1 MDELK
6 QVFLQESGEQLDALE
21 SLLLELEAHP
31 DDETTLNGIFRA
43 AHTIKGAAGM
53 VEAVAVESFAHV
65 VENVLD
71 RLRNREI
78 AVTTELAALML
89 ACTDHLRVLVA
100 SEAGTAQMDAGTI
113 ETQTASLLARLRAF
127 GPGGQVQA
135 TPKTAEPGVQRI
147 PSPQTGHNCWHISV
161 RFGPDVL
168 RQGMDPENFLRFLET
183 VGNIRHVET
192 LADRMP
198 PVAEMDPELCY
209 LGFEIALESAADK
222 QTIEDVFAFVRDECQ
237 LSILPPN
244 SKVNDYIELIESLP
258 EDSLRLGEILVRIGA
273 LTADELSEGLRAQAA
288 PAEGEAPAA
297 EHHDKPIGEIL
308 VAQQVVQP
316 EVVAAA
322 VAKQTQVS
330 EKKAQ
335 DAKLIRVPADKL
347 DHLINLVGELV
358 IAGAATSLLAH
369 KRNDGEL
376 IESSS
381 LLTRL
386 VEEIRDASLQLR
398 TVQIG
403 ETFNR
408 FHRLVRDACKD
419 LGKDVEL
426 LISGGET
433 ELDKSIVEK
442 IGDPL
447 MHLVRNSLDHGI
459 EAPAVREAAGKNP
472 RGTVLLNAY
481 HDAGNIVI
489 EVADDGAGLNRDKIL
504 AKAIDRG
511 LVEPDAHLSD
521 REIYDLIFAPGLS
534 TADQVTNLSGRGV
547 GMDVVRRNLQALRGT
562 INVSSQPG
570 QGTRLTLR
578 LPLTLAI
585 IDGFLVV
592 SANRSYVI
600 PLDAVVECVERPEA
614 EHDRN
619 YFNLR
624 GQVLPSVCLRESFGL
639 PGERPA
645 RESVVVVQYAGQR
658 AGIVVDRLAGELQA
672 VIKPLGAIFRH
683 LQGIGGSTILGSG
696 EVALILDISA
706 LIKISGQA
714 EQRMLARPEQ
724 RSA

>member
-6 QVFLQESGEQLDALE
+6 QVFLQESFEQLDALE
-21 SLLLELEAHP
+21 SLLLELENRP

-53 VEAVAVESFAHV
+53 VECAAVESFAHV

-71 RLRNREI
+71 RLRNHEI
-78 AVTTELAALML
+78 AVSTKLAALML
-89 ACTDHLRVLVA
+89 GCTDHLRVLVA
-100 SEAGTAQMDAGTI
+100 NEAGVAQMAGEEI
-113 ETQTASLLARLRAF
+113 EAQGARLLKQLGEY
-127 GPGGQVQA
+127 GPGGQVSA
-135 TPKTAEPGVQRI
+135 SPKTVESGVERI
-147 PSPQTGHNCWHISV
+147 PSSGSAQNCWHISV
-161 RFGPDVL
+161 RFGPEVL

-183 VGNIRHVET
+183 LGDIRHLET
-192 LADRMP
+192 LADAMP
-198 PVAEMDPELCY
+198 AAAEMDPEVCY
-209 LGFEIALESAADK
+209 LGFEITLESSADK
-222 QTIEDVFAFVRDECQ
+222 QAIEDIFAFVRDECQ

-244 SKVNDYIELIESLP
+244 SKVADYLDLIRNLP
-258 EDSLRLGEILVRIGA
+258 EDTLRLGEILVQVGA
-273 LTADELSEGLRAQAA
+273 LTADELAEGLRAQSA
-288 PAEGEAPAA
+288 PVDEPEPEARQ
-297 EHHDKPIGEIL
+297 IGEIL

-316 EVVAAA
+316 ELVVAA
-322 VAKQTQVS
+322 VAKQAQVS

-369 KRNDGEL
+369 TRRDGEL
-376 IESSS
+376 IEASS

-419 LGKDVEL
+419 LGKDVQL
-426 LISGGET
+426 VINGGET

-459 EAPAVREAAGKNP
+459 EAPAVREAAGKDP
-472 RGTVLLNAY
+472 QGTLFLNAF

-489 EVADDGAGLNRDKIL
+489 EVSDDGAGLNRNKIL
-504 AKAIDRG
+504 AKAVERG
-511 LVEPDAHLSD
+511 LVDAEAHLSD
-521 REIYDLIFAPGLS
+521 REVFDLIFAPGLS

-562 INVSSQPG
+562 INVDSQSG

-592 SANRSYVI
+592 SGNRSYVI
-600 PLDAVVECVERPEA
+600 PLDAVVECIERPES
-614 EHDRN
+614 EHERN

-624 GQVLPSVCLRESFGL
+624 GQVLPAVCLREIFNL

-645 RESVVVVQYAGQR
+645 RESVVVVQYAGLR

-672 VIKPLGAIFRH
+672 VIKPLGVIFRH

-706 LIKISGQA
+706 LIKISGQL
-714 EQRMLARPEQ
+714 EQRLIARPEL
-724 RSA
+724 RNA

>member
-6 QVFLQESGEQLDALE
+6 QVFLQESFEQLDALE
-21 SLLLELEAHP
+21 SLLLELENRP

-53 VEAVAVESFAHV
+53 VECTAVESFAHV

-71 RLRNREI
+71 RLRNHEI
-78 AVTTELAALML
+78 AVSTKLAALML
-89 ACTDHLRVLVA
+89 GCTDHLRLLVA
-100 SEAGTAQMDAGTI
+100 NEAGVAQMAGEEI
-113 ETQTASLLARLRAF
+113 EAQGARLLIQLGEY
-127 GPGGQVQA
+127 GPGGQVFA
-135 TPKTAEPGVQRI
+135 SPKTVESGVERI
-147 PSPQTGHNCWHISV
+147 PQSSSAQNCWHISV
-161 RFGPDVL
+161 RFGREVL

-183 VGNIRHVET
+183 LGDIRHLET
-192 LADRMP
+192 LADAIP
-198 PVAEMDPELCY
+198 AAAEMDPEVCY
-209 LGFEIALESAADK
+209 LGFEITLESSADK
-222 QTIEDVFAFVRDECQ
+222 QAIEDIFAFVRDECR
-237 LSILPPN
+237 LAILPPN
-244 SKVNDYIELIESLP
+244 SKVADYLDLIRNLP
-258 EDSLRLGEILVRIGA
+258 EDSLRLGEILVRVGA
-273 LTADELSEGLRAQAA
+273 LTADELAEGLRTQAV
-288 PAEGEAPAA
+288 PADEPEARQ
-297 EHHDKPIGEIL
+297 IGEIL

-316 EVVAAA
+316 ELVVAA
-322 VAKQTQVS
+322 VAKQAQVS

-369 KRNDGEL
+369 TRRDGEL
-376 IESSS
+376 IEASS

-419 LGKDVEL
+419 LGKDVQL
-426 LISGGET
+426 VINGGET

-459 EAPAVREAAGKNP
+459 EAPAVREAAGKAP
-472 RGTVLLNAY
+472 QGTLFLNAF

-489 EVADDGAGLNRDKIL
+489 EVGDDGAGLNRNKIL
-504 AKAIDRG
+504 AKAIERG
-511 LVEPDAHLSD
+511 LVDAEAHLSD
-521 REIYDLIFAPGLS
+521 REVFDLIFAPGLS

-562 INVSSQPG
+562 INVDSQSG

-592 SANRSYVI
+592 SGNRSYVI
-600 PLDAVVECVERPEA
+600 PLDAVVECIERPES
-614 EHDRN
+614 EHERN

-624 GQVLPSVCLRESFGL
+624 GQVLPAVCLREIFNL

-706 LIKISGQA
+706 LIKISGQL
-714 EQRMLARPEQ
+714 EQRLIARPEL
-724 RSA
+724 RNA

>member
-6 QVFLQESGEQLDALE
+6 QVFLQESFEQLDALE
-21 SLLLELEAHP
+21 SLLLELENRP
-31 DDETTLNGIFRA
+31 DDEPTLNGIFRA

-53 VEAVAVESFAHV
+53 VECTAVESFAHV

-71 RLRNREI
+71 RLRNHEI
-78 AVTTELAALML
+78 AVSTKLAALML
-89 ACTDHLRVLVA
+89 GCTDHLRLLVA
-100 SEAGTAQMDAGTI
+100 NEAGVAQMAGEEI
-113 ETQTASLLARLRAF
+113 EAQGARLLIQLGEY
-127 GPGGQVQA
+127 GPGGQVFA
-135 TPKTAEPGVQRI
+135 SPKTVESGVERI
-147 PSPQTGHNCWHISV
+147 PQSSSAQNCWHISV
-161 RFGPDVL
+161 RFGREVL

-183 VGNIRHVET
+183 LGDIRHLET
-192 LADRMP
+192 LADAIP
-198 PVAEMDPELCY
+198 AAAEMDPEVCY
-209 LGFEIALESAADK
+209 LGFEITLESSADK
-222 QTIEDVFAFVRDECQ
+222 QAIEDIFAFVRDECR
-237 LSILPPN
+237 LAILPPN
-244 SKVNDYIELIESLP
+244 SKVADYLDLIRNLP
-258 EDSLRLGEILVRIGA
+258 EDTLRLGEILVQVGA
-273 LTADELSEGLRAQAA
+273 LTADELAEGLRAQSA
-288 PAEGEAPAA
+288 PVDEPEPEARQ
-297 EHHDKPIGEIL
+297 IGEIL

-316 EVVAAA
+316 ELVVAA
-322 VAKQTQVS
+322 VAKQAQVS

-369 KRNDGEL
+369 TRRDGEL
-376 IESSS
+376 IEASS

-419 LGKDVEL
+419 LGKDVQL
-426 LISGGET
+426 VINGGET

-459 EAPAVREAAGKNP
+459 EAPAVREAAGKAP
-472 RGTVLLNAY
+472 QGTLFLNAF

-489 EVADDGAGLNRDKIL
+489 EVGDDGAGLNRNKIL
-504 AKAIDRG
+504 AKAIERG
-511 LVEPDAHLSD
+511 LVDAEAHLSD
-521 REIYDLIFAPGLS
+521 REVFDLIFAPGLS

-562 INVSSQPG
+562 INVDSQSG

-592 SANRSYVI
+592 SGNRSYVI
-600 PLDAVVECVERPEA
+600 PLDAVVECIERPES
-614 EHDRN
+614 EHERN

-624 GQVLPSVCLRESFGL
+624 GQVLPAVCLREIFNL

-706 LIKISGQA
+706 LIKISGQL
-714 EQRMLARPEQ
+714 EQRLIARPEL

>member
-6 QVFLQESGEQLDALE
+6 QVFLQESNEQLDALE
-21 SLLLELEAHP
+21 TLLLELENRP

-53 VEAVAVESFAHV
+53 VECAAVESFAHV

-71 RLRNREI
+71 RLRNHEI
-78 AVTTELAALML
+78 AVTTKLAALML
-89 ACTDHLRVLVA
+89 GCTDHLRVLVA
-100 SEAGTAQMDAGTI
+100 NEAGVAQVTI
-113 ETQTASLLARLRAF
+113 EWIEGQSARLLTELGEY
-127 GPGGQVQA
+127 GPGGQVFA
-135 TPKTAEPGVQRI
+135 TPKASESGVERI
-147 PSPQTGHNCWHISV
+147 PSNRSGHNCWHISV

-183 VGNIRHVET
+183 LGNIQHMET
-192 LADRMP
+192 LADVMP
-198 PVAEMDPELCY
+198 AAAEMDPELCY
-209 LGFEIALESAADK
+209 LGFEISLESSVDK
-222 QTIEDVFAFVRDECQ
+222 QAIEDIFAFVRDECR

-244 SKVNDYIELIESLP
+244 SKVADYIELIESLP
-258 EDSLRLGEILVRIGA
+258 EDSLRLGEILVRVGA
-273 LTADELSEGLRAQAA
+273 LTADELAEGLRSQAV
-288 PAEGEAPAA
+288 PAGA
-297 EHHDKPIGEIL
+297 EPPETLQIGEIL

-316 EVVAAA
+316 ELVAAA
-322 VAKQTQVS
+322 VAKQAQVS

-369 KRNDGEL
+369 TRRDGEL

-419 LGKDVEL
+419 LGKEVEL
-426 LISGGET
+426 VIGGGET

-459 EAPAVREAAGKNP
+459 ESPAVREAAGKDP
-472 RGTVLLNAY
+472 RGTLTLNAC

-504 AKAIDRG
+504 AKAIERG
-511 LVEPDAHLSD
+511 LVEPEAHLSD
-521 REIYDLIFAPGLS
+521 REVFDLIFAPGLS

-562 INVSSQPG
+562 ITVDSSAG
-570 QGTRLTLR
+570 HGTRLTLR

-592 SANRSYVI
+592 SGNRSYVI
-600 PLDAVVECVERPEA
+600 PLDAVVECIERPA
-614 EHDRN
+614 SEHNRN

-683 LQGIGGSTILGSG
+683 IQGIGGSTILGSG

-714 EQRMLARPEQ
+714 EQRLIARPEL
-724 RSA
+724 RNA

>member
-6 QVFLQESGEQLDALE
+6 QVFLQESFEQLDALE
-21 SLLLELEAHP
+21 SLLLELENRP
-31 DDETTLNGIFRA
+31 DDEPTLNGIFRA

-53 VEAVAVESFAHV
+53 VECTAVESFAHV

-71 RLRNREI
+71 RLRNHEI
-78 AVTTELAALML
+78 AVSTKLAALML
-89 ACTDHLRVLVA
+89 GCTDHLRLLVA
-100 SEAGTAQMDAGTI
+100 NEAGVAQMAGEEI
-113 ETQTASLLARLRAF
+113 EAQGARLLIQLGEY
-127 GPGGQVQA
+127 GPGGQVFA
-135 TPKTAEPGVQRI
+135 SPKTVESGVERI
-147 PSPQTGHNCWHISV
+147 PQSSSAQNCWHISV
-161 RFGPDVL
+161 RFGREVL

-183 VGNIRHVET
+183 LGDIRHLET
-192 LADRMP
+192 LADAIP
-198 PVAEMDPELCY
+198 AAAEMDPEVCY
-209 LGFEIALESAADK
+209 LGFEITLESSADK
-222 QTIEDVFAFVRDECQ
+222 QAIEDIFAFVRDECR
-237 LSILPPN
+237 LAILPPN
-244 SKVNDYIELIESLP
+244 SKVADYLDLIRNLP
-258 EDSLRLGEILVRIGA
+258 EDSLRLGEILVRVGA
-273 LTADELSEGLRAQAA
+273 LTADELAEGLRTQAVPADA
-288 PAEGEAPAA
+288 PEARQ
-297 EHHDKPIGEIL
+297 IGEIL

-316 EVVAAA
+316 ELVVAA
-322 VAKQTQVS
+322 VTKQAQVS

-369 KRNDGEL
+369 TRRDGEL
-376 IESSS
+376 IEASS

-419 LGKDVEL
+419 LGKDVQL
-426 LISGGET
+426 VINGGET

-459 EAPAVREAAGKNP
+459 EAPAVREAAGKAP
-472 RGTVLLNAY
+472 QGTLFLNAF

-489 EVADDGAGLNRDKIL
+489 EVGDDGAGLNRNKIL
-504 AKAIDRG
+504 AKAIERG
-511 LVEPDAHLSD
+511 LVDAEAHLSD
-521 REIYDLIFAPGLS
+521 REVFDLIFAPGLS

-562 INVSSQPG
+562 INVDSQSG

-592 SANRSYVI
+592 SGNRSYVI
-600 PLDAVVECVERPEA
+600 PLDAVVECIERPES
-614 EHDRN
+614 EHERN

-624 GQVLPSVCLRESFGL
+624 GQVLPAVCLREIFNL

-706 LIKISGQA
+706 LIKISGQL
-714 EQRMLARPEQ
+714 EQRLIARPEL
-724 RSA
+724 RNA

>member
-6 QVFLQESGEQLDALE
+6 QVFLQESFEQLDALE
-21 SLLLELEAHP
+21 SLLLELENRP

-53 VEAVAVESFAHV
+53 VECAAVESFAHV

-71 RLRNREI
+71 RLRNHEI
-78 AVTTELAALML
+78 AVSTKLAALML
-89 ACTDHLRVLVA
+89 GCTDHLRVLVA
-100 SEAGTAQMDAGTI
+100 NEAGVAQMAGEEI
-113 ETQTASLLARLRAF
+113 EAQGARLLIQLGEY
-127 GPGGQVQA
+127 GPGGQVFA
-135 TPKTAEPGVQRI
+135 SPKTVESGVERI
-147 PSPQTGHNCWHISV
+147 PSSSSAQNCWHISV
-161 RFGPDVL
+161 RFGPEVL

-183 VGNIRHVET
+183 LGDIRHLET
-192 LADRMP
+192 LADAMP
-198 PVAEMDPELCY
+198 AAAEMDPERCY
-209 LGFEIALESAADK
+209 LGFEITLESSADK
-222 QTIEDVFAFVRDECQ
+222 QAIEDIFAFVRDECQ
-237 LSILPPN
+237 LAILPPN
-244 SKVNDYIELIESLP
+244 SKVADYLDLIRNLP
-258 EDSLRLGEILVRIGA
+258 EDSLRLGEILVRVGA
-273 LTADELSEGLRAQAA
+273 LTADELAEGLRAQSA
-288 PAEGEAPAA
+288 PVDEPEPEARQ
-297 EHHDKPIGEIL
+297 IGEIL

-316 EVVAAA
+316 ELVVAA
-322 VAKQTQVS
+322 VAKQAQVS

-369 KRNDGEL
+369 TRRDGEL
-376 IESSS
+376 IEASS

-419 LGKDVEL
+419 LGKDVQL
-426 LISGGET
+426 VINGGET

-472 RGTVLLNAY
+472 QGTLFLNAF

-489 EVADDGAGLNRDKIL
+489 EVGDDGAGLNRNKIL
-504 AKAIDRG
+504 AKAIERG
-511 LVEPDAHLSD
+511 LVDAEAHLTD
-521 REIYDLIFAPGLS
+521 REVFDLIFAPGLS

-562 INVSSQPG
+562 INVDSQSG

-592 SANRSYVI
+592 SGNRSYVI
-600 PLDAVVECVERPEA
+600 PLDAVVECIERPES
-614 EHDRN
+614 EHERN

-624 GQVLPSVCLRESFGL
+624 GQVLPAVCLREIFNL

-706 LIKISGQA
+706 LIKISGQL
-714 EQRMLARPEQ
+714 EQRLIARPEL
-724 RSA
+724 RNA

>member
-6 QVFLQESGEQLDALE
+6 QVFLQESFEQLDALE
-21 SLLLELEAHP
+21 SLLLELENRP

-53 VEAVAVESFAHV
+53 VECTAVESFAHV

-71 RLRNREI
+71 RLRNHEI
-78 AVTTELAALML
+78 AVSTKLAALML
-89 ACTDHLRVLVA
+89 GCTDHLRVLVA
-100 SEAGTAQMDAGTI
+100 NEAGVAQMAGEEI
-113 ETQTASLLARLRAF
+113 EAQGARLLIQLGEY
-127 GPGGQVQA
+127 GPGGQVFA
-135 TPKTAEPGVQRI
+135 SPKTVESGVERI
-147 PSPQTGHNCWHISV
+147 PQSSSAQNCWHISV
-161 RFGPDVL
+161 RFGREVL

-183 VGNIRHVET
+183 LGDIRHLET
-192 LADRMP
+192 LADAIP
-198 PVAEMDPELCY
+198 AAAEMDPEVCY
-209 LGFEIALESAADK
+209 LGFEITLESSADK
-222 QTIEDVFAFVRDECQ
+222 QAIEDIFAFVRDECR
-237 LSILPPN
+237 LAILPPN
-244 SKVNDYIELIESLP
+244 SKVADYLDLIRNLP
-258 EDSLRLGEILVRIGA
+258 EDSLRLGEILVRVGA
-273 LTADELSEGLRAQAA
+273 LTADELAEGLRTQAV
-288 PAEGEAPAA
+288 PADEPEARQ
-297 EHHDKPIGEIL
+297 IGEIL

-316 EVVAAA
+316 ELVVAA
-322 VAKQTQVS
+322 VAKQAQVS

-369 KRNDGEL
+369 TRRDGEL
-376 IESSS
+376 IEASS

-419 LGKDVEL
+419 LGKDVQL
-426 LISGGET
+426 VINGGET

-459 EAPAVREAAGKNP
+459 EAPAVREAAGKAP
-472 RGTVLLNAY
+472 QGTLFLNAF

-489 EVADDGAGLNRDKIL
+489 EVGDDGAGLNRNKIL
-504 AKAIDRG
+504 AKAIERG
-511 LVEPDAHLSD
+511 LVDAEAHLSD
-521 REIYDLIFAPGLS
+521 REVFDLIFAPGLS
-534 TADQVTNLSGRGV
+534 TADHVTNLSGRGV

-562 INVSSQPG
+562 INVDSQSG

-592 SANRSYVI
+592 SGNRSYVI
-600 PLDAVVECVERPEA
+600 PLDAVVECIERPES
-614 EHDRN
+614 EHERN

-624 GQVLPSVCLRESFGL
+624 GQVLPAVCLREIFNL

-706 LIKISGQA
+706 LIKISGQL
-714 EQRMLARPEQ
+714 EQRLIARPEL
-724 RSA
+724 RNA

>member
-6 QVFLQESGEQLDALE
+6 QVFLQESFEQLDALE
-21 SLLLELEAHP
+21 SLLLELENRP

-53 VEAVAVESFAHV
+53 VECAAVESFAHV

-71 RLRNREI
+71 RLRNHEI
-78 AVTTELAALML
+78 AVSTKLAALML
-89 ACTDHLRVLVA
+89 GCTDHLRVLVA
-100 SEAGTAQMDAGTI
+100 NEAGVAQMAGEEI
-113 ETQTASLLARLRAF
+113 EAQGARLLMQLGEY
-127 GPGGQVQA
+127 GPGGQVFA
-135 TPKTAEPGVQRI
+135 SPKAVESGVERI
-147 PSPQTGHNCWHISV
+147 PSSSSAQNCWHISV
-161 RFGPDVL
+161 RFGPEVL

-183 VGNIRHVET
+183 LGDIRHLET
-192 LADRMP
+192 LADAMP
-198 PVAEMDPELCY
+198 AAAEMDPERCY
-209 LGFEIALESAADK
+209 LGFEITLESSADK
-222 QTIEDVFAFVRDECQ
+222 QAIEDIFAFVRDECQ
-237 LSILPPN
+237 LAILPPN
-244 SKVNDYIELIESLP
+244 SKVADYLDLIRNLP
-258 EDSLRLGEILVRIGA
+258 EDTLRLGEILVRVGA
-273 LTADELSEGLRAQAA
+273 LTADELAEGLRAQSA
-288 PAEGEAPAA
+288 PVDEPEPEARQ
-297 EHHDKPIGEIL
+297 IGEIL

-316 EVVAAA
+316 ELVVAA
-322 VAKQTQVS
+322 VAKQAQVS

-369 KRNDGEL
+369 TRRDGEL
-376 IESSS
+376 IEASS

-419 LGKDVEL
+419 LGKDVQL
-426 LISGGET
+426 VINGGET

-472 RGTVLLNAY
+472 QGTLFLNAF

-489 EVADDGAGLNRDKIL
+489 EVGDDGAGLNRNKIL
-504 AKAIDRG
+504 AKAIERG
-511 LVEPDAHLSD
+511 LVDAEAHLTD
-521 REIYDLIFAPGLS
+521 REVFDLIFAPGLS

-562 INVSSQPG
+562 INVDSQSG

-592 SANRSYVI
+592 SGNRSYVI
-600 PLDAVVECVERPEA
+600 PLDAVVECIERPES
-614 EHDRN
+614 EHERN

-624 GQVLPSVCLRESFGL
+624 GQVLPAVCLREIFNL

-706 LIKISGQA
+706 LIKISGQL
-714 EQRMLARPEQ
+714 EQRLIARPEL

>member
-6 QVFLQESGEQLDALE
+6 QVFVQESGEQLDALE
-21 SLLLELEAHP
+21 ALLLELENRP

-53 VEAVAVESFAHV
+53 VEAAAVEAFAHV

-71 RLRNREI
+71 RLRNHEI
-78 AVTTELAALML
+78 EVTTELAALML
-89 ACTDHLRVLVA
+89 ACTDQLRVLVA
-100 SEAGTAQMDAGTI
+100 AEAGAADKDEAQIATD
-113 ETQTASLLARLRAF
+113 SARLLERLNQY
-127 GPGGQVQA
+127 GPAGQHGAGSPRVV
-135 TPKTAEPGVQRI
+135 EPDVQRI
-147 PSPQTGHNCWHISV
+147 PSPQAGHNCWHLSV

-183 VGNIRHVET
+183 VGNIRHLET
-192 LADRMP
+192 LADAMP
-198 PVAEMDPELCY
+198 AADVMDPELCY

-222 QTIEDVFAFVRDECQ
+222 QTIEDVFAFVRDECR
-237 LSILPPN
+237 LAILPPN
-244 SKVNDYIELIESLP
+244 SKVGDYLELIESLP
-258 EDSLRLGEILVRIGA
+258 EDSLRLGEILVRVGA
-273 LTADELSEGLRAQAA
+273 LTADELAEGLRTQAG
-288 PAEGEAPAA
+288 PASGEAAQ
-297 EHHDKPIGEIL
+297 DTKQIGEIL

-316 EVVAAA
+316 ELVAAA

-330 EKKAQ
+330 EKKAH

-358 IAGAATSLLAH
+358 IAGAATSLLSH
-369 KRNDGEL
+369 SRRDGEL
-376 IESSS
+376 IESAS

-408 FHRLVRDACKD
+408 FQRLVRDACKD

-472 RGTVLLNAY
+472 RGSLSLNAY

-489 EVADDGAGLNRDKIL
+489 EVADDGAGLNRDRIL
-504 AKAIDRG
+504 AKAIERG
-511 LVEPDAHLSD
+511 LVDPEAHLSD
-521 REIYDLIFAPGLS
+521 REVYDLIFAPGLS
-534 TADQVTNLSGRGV
+534 TAEQVTNLSGRGV

-562 INVSSQPG
+562 INVDSQPG
-570 QGTRLTLR
+570 KGTRLTLR

-600 PLDAVVECVERPEA
+600 PLDAVVECIERPVA

-624 GQVLPSVCLRESFGL
+624 GQVLPAVCLRESFNL
-639 PGERPA
+639 PGERPT

-672 VIKPLGAIFRH
+672 VIKPLGALFRH

-714 EQRMLARPEQ
+714 EQRLLARPEQ

>member
-6 QVFLQESGEQLDALE
+6 QVFLQESFEQLDALE
-21 SLLLELEAHP
+21 SLLLELENRP

-53 VEAVAVESFAHV
+53 VECAAVESFAHV

-71 RLRNREI
+71 RLRNHEI
-78 AVTTELAALML
+78 AVSTKLAALML
-89 ACTDHLRVLVA
+89 GCTDHLRVLVA
-100 SEAGTAQMDAGTI
+100 NEAGVAQMEGEEI
-113 ETQTASLLARLRAF
+113 EAQGARLLMQLGEY
-127 GPGGQVQA
+127 GPGGQVFA
-135 TPKTAEPGVQRI
+135 SPKAVESGVERI
-147 PSPQTGHNCWHISV
+147 PSSSSAQNCWHISV
-161 RFGPDVL
+161 RFGPEVL

-183 VGNIRHVET
+183 LGDIRHLET
-192 LADRMP
+192 LADAMP
-198 PVAEMDPELCY
+198 AAAEMDPELCY
-209 LGFEIALESAADK
+209 LGFEITLESSADK
-222 QTIEDVFAFVRDECQ
+222 QAIEDIFAFVRDECQ
-237 LSILPPN
+237 LAILPPN
-244 SKVNDYIELIESLP
+244 SKVADYLDLIRNLP
-258 EDSLRLGEILVRIGA
+258 EDSLRLGEILVRVGA
-273 LTADELSEGLRAQAA
+273 LTADELAEGLRAQSA
-288 PAEGEAPAA
+288 PVDEPEPEARQ
-297 EHHDKPIGEIL
+297 IGEIL

-316 EVVAAA
+316 ELVVAA
-322 VAKQTQVS
+322 VAKQAQVS

-369 KRNDGEL
+369 TRRDGEL
-376 IESSS
+376 IEASS

-419 LGKDVEL
+419 LGKDVQL
-426 LISGGET
+426 VINGGET

-459 EAPAVREAAGKNP
+459 EAPAVREAAGKDP
-472 RGTVLLNAY
+472 QGTLFLNAF

-489 EVADDGAGLNRDKIL
+489 EVSDDGAGLNRNKIL
-504 AKAIDRG
+504 AKAIERG
-511 LVEPDAHLSD
+511 LVDAEAHLSD
-521 REIYDLIFAPGLS
+521 REVFDLIFAPGLS

-562 INVSSQPG
+562 ITVDSSAG
-570 QGTRLTLR
+570 HGTRLTLR

-592 SANRSYVI
+592 SGNRSYVI
-600 PLDAVVECVERPEA
+600 PLDAVVECIERPA
-614 EHDRN
+614 SEHNRN

-714 EQRMLARPEQ
+714 EQRLLARPEQ

>member
-21 SLLLELEAHP
+21 SLLLELENRP

-53 VEAVAVESFAHV
+53 VECVAVESFAHV
-65 VENVLD
+65 VENILD
-71 RLRNREI
+71 RLRNHEI

-100 SEAGTAQMDAGTI
+100 NEAGVAQMAAAEI

-127 GPGGQVQA
+127 GPAGQVSA
-135 TPKTAEPGVQRI
+135 SAKAAEPGVQRI
-147 PSPQTGHNCWHISV
+147 PSPQTSHNCWHISV
-161 RFGPDVL
+161 RFGTDVL

-192 LADRMP
+192 LVDKMP
-198 PVAEMDPELCY
+198 PAAEMDPELCY

-237 LSILPPN
+237 LAILPPH
-244 SKVNDYIELIESLP
+244 SKVDDYLELIDSLP
-258 EDSLRLGEILVRIGA
+258 EDALRLGEILVRIGA
-273 LTADELSEGLRAQAA
+273 LTADELSEGLRAQAVRA
-288 PAEGEAPAA
+288 DGEESKEGGQ
-297 EHHDKPIGEIL
+297 DKPIGEIL

-316 EVVAAA
+316 ELVAAA

-358 IAGAATSLLAH
+358 IAGASTSLLAH

-426 LISGGET
+426 VISGGET

-459 EAPAVREAAGKNP
+459 EAPAVRQAAGKNP
-472 RGTVLLNAY
+472 HGTLSLNAY

-504 AKAIDRG
+504 AKAIERG
-511 LVEPDAHLSD
+511 LVDPDVHLSD
-521 REIYDLIFAPGLS
+521 REVFDLIFAPGLS
-534 TADQVTNLSGRGV
+534 TAEQVTNLSGRGV

-562 INVSSQPG
+562 INVSSQAG

-600 PLDAVVECVERPEA
+600 PLDAVVECIERPEA
-614 EHDRN
+614 EHERN

-672 VIKPLGAIFRH
+672 VIKPLGALFRH

-714 EQRMLARPEQ
+714 EQRLLARPEQ

>member
-6 QVFLQESGEQLDALE
+6 QVFLQESFEQLDALE
-21 SLLLELEAHP
+21 SLLLELENRP

-53 VEAVAVESFAHV
+53 VECAAVESFAHV

-71 RLRNREI
+71 RLRNHEI
-78 AVTTELAALML
+78 AVSTKLAALML
-89 ACTDHLRVLVA
+89 GCTDHLRVLVA
-100 SEAGTAQMDAGTI
+100 NEAGVAQMAGEEI
-113 ETQTASLLARLRAF
+113 EAQGARLLMQLGEY
-127 GPGGQVQA
+127 GPGGQVFA
-135 TPKTAEPGVQRI
+135 SPKAVESGVERI
-147 PSPQTGHNCWHISV
+147 PSSSSAQNCWHISV
-161 RFGPDVL
+161 RFGPEVL

-183 VGNIRHVET
+183 LGDIRHLET
-192 LADRMP
+192 LADAMP
-198 PVAEMDPELCY
+198 AAAEMDPERCY
-209 LGFEIALESAADK
+209 LGFEITLESSADK
-222 QTIEDVFAFVRDECQ
+222 QAIEDIFAFVRDECQ
-237 LSILPPN
+237 LAILPPN
-244 SKVNDYIELIESLP
+244 SKVADYLDLIRNLP
-258 EDSLRLGEILVRIGA
+258 EDSLRLGEILVRVGA
-273 LTADELSEGLRAQAA
+273 LTADELAEGLRAQSA
-288 PAEGEAPAA
+288 PVDEPEPEGRQ
-297 EHHDKPIGEIL
+297 IGEIL

-316 EVVAAA
+316 ELVVAA
-322 VAKQTQVS
+322 VAKQAQVS

-369 KRNDGEL
+369 TRRDGEL
-376 IESSS
+376 IEASS

-419 LGKDVEL
+419 LGKDVQL
-426 LISGGET
+426 VINGGET

-472 RGTVLLNAY
+472 QGTLFLNAF

-489 EVADDGAGLNRDKIL
+489 EVGDDGAGLNRNKIL
-504 AKAIDRG
+504 AKAIERG
-511 LVEPDAHLSD
+511 LVDAEAHLSD
-521 REIYDLIFAPGLS
+521 REVFDLIFAPGLS

-562 INVSSQPG
+562 INVDSQSG

-592 SANRSYVI
+592 SGNRSYVI
-600 PLDAVVECVERPEA
+600 PLDAVVECIERPES
-614 EHDRN
+614 EHERN

-624 GQVLPSVCLRESFGL
+624 GQVLPAVCLREIFNL

-706 LIKISGQA
+706 LIKISGQL
-714 EQRMLARPEQ
+714 EQRLIARPEL

>member
-6 QVFLQESGEQLDALE
+6 QVFLQESFEQLDALE
-21 SLLLELEAHP
+21 SLLLELENRP

-53 VEAVAVESFAHV
+53 VECAAVESFAHV

-71 RLRNREI
+71 RLRNHEI
-78 AVTTELAALML
+78 AVSTKLAALML
-89 ACTDHLRVLVA
+89 GCTDHLRVLVA
-100 SEAGTAQMDAGTI
+100 NEAGVAQMAGEEI
-113 ETQTASLLARLRAF
+113 EAQGARLLKQLGEY
-127 GPGGQVQA
+127 GPGGQVSA
-135 TPKTAEPGVQRI
+135 SPKTVESGVERI
-147 PSPQTGHNCWHISV
+147 PSSGSAQNCWHISV
-161 RFGPDVL
+161 RFGPEVL
-168 RQGMDPENFLRFLET
+168 RQGMDPENFLRFLEPL
-183 VGNIRHVET
+183 GDIRHLET
-192 LADRMP
+192 LADAMP
-198 PVAEMDPELCY
+198 AAAEMDPEVCY
-209 LGFEIALESAADK
+209 LGFEITLESSADK
-222 QTIEDVFAFVRDECQ
+222 QAIEDIFAFVRDECQ

-244 SKVNDYIELIESLP
+244 SKVADYLDLIRNLP
-258 EDSLRLGEILVRIGA
+258 EDTLRLGEILVQVGA
-273 LTADELSEGLRAQAA
+273 LTADELAEGLRAQSA
-288 PAEGEAPAA
+288 PVDEPEPEARQ
-297 EHHDKPIGEIL
+297 IGEIL

-316 EVVAAA
+316 ELVVAA
-322 VAKQTQVS
+322 VAKQAQVS

-369 KRNDGEL
+369 TRRDGEL
-376 IESSS
+376 IEASS

-419 LGKDVEL
+419 LGKDVQL
-426 LISGGET
+426 VINGGET

-459 EAPAVREAAGKNP
+459 EAPAVREAAGKAP
-472 RGTVLLNAY
+472 QGTLFLNAF

-489 EVADDGAGLNRDKIL
+489 EVGDDGAGLNRNKIL
-504 AKAIDRG
+504 AKAIERG
-511 LVEPDAHLSD
+511 LVDAEAHLSD
-521 REIYDLIFAPGLS
+521 REVFDLIFAPGLS

-562 INVSSQPG
+562 INVDSQSG

-592 SANRSYVI
+592 SGNRSYVI
-600 PLDAVVECVERPEA
+600 PLDAVVECIERPES
-614 EHDRN
+614 EHERN

-624 GQVLPSVCLRESFGL
+624 GQVLPAVCLREIFNL

-696 EVALILDISA
+696 EVALILGISP
-706 LIKISGQA
+706 LIKISGQL
-714 EQRMLARPEQ
+714 EQRLIARPEL
-724 RSA
+724 RNA

>member
-6 QVFLQESGEQLDALE
+6 QVFLQESFEQLDALE
-21 SLLLELEAHP
+21 SLLLELENRP

-53 VEAVAVESFAHV
+53 VECAAVESFAHV

-71 RLRNREI
+71 RLRNHEI
-78 AVTTELAALML
+78 AVSTKLAALML
-89 ACTDHLRVLVA
+89 GCTDHLRVLVA
-100 SEAGTAQMDAGTI
+100 NEAGVAQMAGEEI
-113 ETQTASLLARLRAF
+113 EAQGARLLKQLGEY
-127 GPGGQVQA
+127 GPGGQVSA
-135 TPKTAEPGVQRI
+135 SPKTVESGVERI
-147 PSPQTGHNCWHISV
+147 PSSGSAQNCWHISV
-161 RFGPDVL
+161 RFGPEVL

-183 VGNIRHVET
+183 LGDIRHLET
-192 LADRMP
+192 LADAMP
-198 PVAEMDPELCY
+198 AAAEMDPELCY
-209 LGFEIALESAADK
+209 LGFEITLESSADK
-222 QTIEDVFAFVRDECQ
+222 QAIEDIFAFVRDECQ
-237 LSILPPN
+237 LAILPPN
-244 SKVNDYIELIESLP
+244 SKVADYLELIRDLP
-258 EDSLRLGEILVRIGA
+258 EDPLRLGEILVRVGA
-273 LTADELSEGLRAQAA
+273 LTADELADGLRAQSLASDEPA
-288 PAEGEAPAA
+288 PEALQ
-297 EHHDKPIGEIL
+297 IGEIL
-308 VAQQVVQP
+308 VAQHVVQP
-316 EVVAAA
+316 ELVAAA
-322 VAKQTQVS
+322 VARQAQVS

-369 KRNDGEL
+369 TRRDGEL

-408 FHRLVRDACKD
+408 FHRLVRDACQD
-419 LGKDVEL
+419 LGKDVL
-426 LISGGET
+426 LVINGGET

-472 RGTVLLNAY
+472 QGTLFLNAC

-489 EVADDGAGLNRDKIL
+489 EVGDDGAGLNRDKIF
-504 AKAIDRG
+504 AKAVERG
-511 LVEPDAHLSD
+511 LVDAEAHLSD
-521 REIYDLIFAPGLS
+521 REIFDLIFAPGLS
-534 TADQVTNLSGRGV
+534 TAEQVTNLSGRGV

-562 INVSSQPG
+562 INVDSQSG

-592 SANRSYVI
+592 SGNRSYVI
-600 PLDAVVECVERPEA
+600 PLDAVVECIERPES
-614 EHDRN
+614 EHERN

-624 GQVLPSVCLRESFGL
+624 GQVLPAVCLREIFNL

-706 LIKISGQA
+706 LIKISGQL
-714 EQRMLARPEQ
+714 EQRLIARPEL
-724 RSA
+724 RNA

>member
-6 QVFLQESGEQLDALE
+6 QVFLQESFEQLDALE
-21 SLLLELEAHP
+21 SLLLDLENRP

-53 VEAVAVESFAHV
+53 VECAAVESFAHV

-71 RLRNREI
+71 RLRNHEI
-78 AVTTELAALML
+78 AVSTKLAALML
-89 ACTDHLRVLVA
+89 GCTDHLRVLVA
-100 SEAGTAQMDAGTI
+100 NEAGVAQMAGEEI
-113 ETQTASLLARLRAF
+113 EVQGARLLMQLGEY
-127 GPGGQVQA
+127 GPGGQVFA
-135 TPKTAEPGVQRI
+135 SPKAVESGVERI
-147 PSPQTGHNCWHISV
+147 PSSSSAQNCWHISV
-161 RFGPDVL
+161 RFGPEVL

-183 VGNIRHVET
+183 LGDIRHLET
-192 LADRMP
+192 LADAMP
-198 PVAEMDPELCY
+198 AAAEMDPERCY
-209 LGFEIALESAADK
+209 LGFEITLESSADK
-222 QTIEDVFAFVRDECQ
+222 QAIEDIFAFVRDECQ
-237 LSILPPN
+237 LAILPPN
-244 SKVNDYIELIESLP
+244 SKVADYLDLIRNLP
-258 EDSLRLGEILVRIGA
+258 EDTLRLGEILVRVGA
-273 LTADELSEGLRAQAA
+273 LTADELAEGLRAQSA
-288 PAEGEAPAA
+288 PVDEPEPEGRQ
-297 EHHDKPIGEIL
+297 IGEIL

-316 EVVAAA
+316 ELVVAA
-322 VAKQTQVS
+322 VAKQAQVS

-369 KRNDGEL
+369 TRRDGEL
-376 IESSS
+376 IEASS

-419 LGKDVEL
+419 LGKDVQL
-426 LISGGET
+426 VINGGET

-472 RGTVLLNAY
+472 QGTLFLNAF

-489 EVADDGAGLNRDKIL
+489 EVGDDGAGLNRNKIL
-504 AKAIDRG
+504 AKAIERG
-511 LVEPDAHLSD
+511 LVDAEAHLSD
-521 REIYDLIFAPGLS
+521 REVFDLIFAPGLS

-562 INVSSQPG
+562 INVDSQSG

-592 SANRSYVI
+592 SGNRSYVI
-600 PLDAVVECVERPEA
+600 PLDAVVECIERPES
-614 EHDRN
+614 EHERN

-624 GQVLPSVCLRESFGL
+624 GQVLPAVCLREIFNL

-706 LIKISGQA
+706 LIKISGQL
-714 EQRMLARPEQ
+714 EQRLIARPEL

>member
-71 RLRNREI
+71 RLRNHEI

-100 SEAGTAQMDAGTI
+100 SEAGTAQMGAAEI
-113 ETQTASLLARLRAF
+113 EAQTASLLARLRAF
-127 GPGGQVQA
+127 GPGGQVQQA
-135 TPKTAEPGVQRI
+135 PKTEEPGVQRI

-161 RFGPDVL
+161 RFGPEVL

-192 LADRMP
+192 LADKMP
-198 PVAEMDPELCY
+198 VAAEMDPELCY

-237 LSILPPN
+237 LSILPPHA
-244 SKVNDYIELIESLP
+244 KVDDYVGLIESLP
-258 EDSLRLGEILVRIGA
+258 EDTLRLGEILVRIGA
-273 LTADELSEGLRAQAA
+273 LTADELSDGLRAQAK
-288 PAEGEAPAA
+288 PVEGDALAT
-297 EHHDKPIGEIL
+297 EHQDKPIGEIL

-369 KRNDGEL
+369 KRSDGEL

-426 LISGGET
+426 VISGGET

-459 EAPAVREAAGKNP
+459 EAPAVREAAGKNQ
-472 RGTVLLNAY
+472 RGTLLLNAY

-504 AKAIDRG
+504 AKAIERG
-511 LVEPDAHLSD
+511 LVDPDTHLSD

-562 INVSSQPG
+562 INVSSQAG

-600 PLDAVVECVERPEA
+600 PLDAVVKCVERPES

-714 EQRMLARPEQ
+714 EQRLLARSET

>member
-6 QVFLQESGEQLDALE
+6 QVFLQESFEQLDALE
-21 SLLLELEAHP
+21 SLLLELENRP

-53 VEAVAVESFAHV
+53 VECTAVESFAHV

-71 RLRNREI
+71 RLRNHEI
-78 AVTTELAALML
+78 AVSTKLAALML
-89 ACTDHLRVLVA
+89 GCTDHLRVLVA
-100 SEAGTAQMDAGTI
+100 NEAGVAQMAGEEI
-113 ETQTASLLARLRAF
+113 EAQGARLLIQLGEY
-127 GPGGQVQA
+127 GPGGQIFA
-135 TPKTAEPGVQRI
+135 SPKAVESGVERI
-147 PSPQTGHNCWHISV
+147 PQSSSAQNCWHISV
-161 RFGPDVL
+161 RFGREVL

-183 VGNIRHVET
+183 LGDIRHLET
-192 LADRMP
+192 LADAIP
-198 PVAEMDPELCY
+198 AAAEMDPEVCY
-209 LGFEIALESAADK
+209 LGFEITLESSADK
-222 QTIEDVFAFVRDECQ
+222 QAIEDIFAFVRDECR
-237 LSILPPN
+237 LAILPPN
-244 SKVNDYIELIESLP
+244 SKVADYLDLIRNLP
-258 EDSLRLGEILVRIGA
+258 EDSLRLGEILVRVGA
-273 LTADELSEGLRAQAA
+273 LTADELAEGLRTQAVPADA
-288 PAEGEAPAA
+288 PEARQ
-297 EHHDKPIGEIL
+297 IGEIL

-316 EVVAAA
+316 ELVVAA
-322 VAKQTQVS
+322 VAKQAQVS

-369 KRNDGEL
+369 TRRDGEL
-376 IESSS
+376 IEASS

-419 LGKDVEL
+419 LGKDVQL
-426 LISGGET
+426 VINGGET

-459 EAPAVREAAGKNP
+459 EAPAVREAAGKAP
-472 RGTVLLNAY
+472 QGTLFLNAF

-489 EVADDGAGLNRDKIL
+489 EVGDDGAGLNRNKIL
-504 AKAIDRG
+504 AKAIERG
-511 LVEPDAHLSD
+511 LVDAEAHLSD
-521 REIYDLIFAPGLS
+521 REVFDLIFAPGLS

-562 INVSSQPG
+562 INVDSQSG

-592 SANRSYVI
+592 SGNRSYVI
-600 PLDAVVECVERPEA
+600 PLDAVVECIERPES
-614 EHDRN
+614 EHERN

-624 GQVLPSVCLRESFGL
+624 GQVLPAVCLREIFNL

-706 LIKISGQA
+706 LIKISGQL
-714 EQRMLARPEQ
+714 EQRLIARPEL
-724 RSA
+724 RNA

>member
-6 QVFLQESGEQLDALE
+6 QVFLQESFEQLDALE
-21 SLLLELEAHP
+21 SLLLELENRP
-31 DDETTLNGIFRA
+31 DDEPTLNGIFRA

-53 VEAVAVESFAHV
+53 VECTAVESFAHV

-71 RLRNREI
+71 RLRNHEI
-78 AVTTELAALML
+78 AVSTKLAALML
-89 ACTDHLRVLVA
+89 GCTDHLRLLVA
-100 SEAGTAQMDAGTI
+100 NEAGVAQMAGEEI
-113 ETQTASLLARLRAF
+113 EAQGARLLIQLGEY
-127 GPGGQVQA
+127 GPGGQIFA
-135 TPKTAEPGVQRI
+135 SPKAVESGVERI
-147 PSPQTGHNCWHISV
+147 PQSSSAQNCWHISV
-161 RFGPDVL
+161 RFGREVL

-183 VGNIRHVET
+183 LGDIRHLET
-192 LADRMP
+192 LADAIP
-198 PVAEMDPELCY
+198 AAAEMDPEVCY
-209 LGFEIALESAADK
+209 LGFEITLESSADK
-222 QTIEDVFAFVRDECQ
+222 QAIEDIFAFVRDECR
-237 LSILPPN
+237 LAILPPN
-244 SKVNDYIELIESLP
+244 SKVADYLDLIRNLP
-258 EDSLRLGEILVRIGA
+258 EDSLRLGEILVRVGA
-273 LTADELSEGLRAQAA
+273 LTADELAEGLRTQAV
-288 PAEGEAPAA
+288 PADEPEARQ
-297 EHHDKPIGEIL
+297 IGEIL

-316 EVVAAA
+316 ELVVAA
-322 VAKQTQVS
+322 VAKQAQVS

-369 KRNDGEL
+369 TRRDGEL
-376 IESSS
+376 IEASS

-419 LGKDVEL
+419 LGKDVQL
-426 LISGGET
+426 VINGGET

-459 EAPAVREAAGKNP
+459 EAPAVREAAGKAP
-472 RGTVLLNAY
+472 QGTLFLNAF

-489 EVADDGAGLNRDKIL
+489 EVGDDGAGLNRNKIL
-504 AKAIDRG
+504 AKAIERG
-511 LVEPDAHLSD
+511 LVDAEAHLSD
-521 REIYDLIFAPGLS
+521 REVFDLIFAPGLS

-562 INVSSQPG
+562 INVDSQSG

-592 SANRSYVI
+592 SGNRSYVI
-600 PLDAVVECVERPEA
+600 PLDAVVECIERPES
-614 EHDRN
+614 EHERN

-624 GQVLPSVCLRESFGL
+624 GQVLPAVCLREIFNL

-658 AGIVVDRLAGELQA
+658 AGIVVDWRANC
-672 VIKPLGAIFRH
+672 R
-683 LQGIGGSTILGSG
+683 
-696 EVALILDISA
+696 
-706 LIKISGQA
+706 
-714 EQRMLARPEQ
+714 R
-724 RSA
+724 

>member
-6 QVFLQESGEQLDALE
+6 QVFLQESFEQLDALE
-21 SLLLELEAHP
+21 SLLLELENRP
-31 DDETTLNGIFRA
+31 DDEPTLNGIFRA

-53 VEAVAVESFAHV
+53 VECTAVESFAHV

-71 RLRNREI
+71 RLRNHEI
-78 AVTTELAALML
+78 AVSTKLAALML
-89 ACTDHLRVLVA
+89 GCTDHLRLLVA
-100 SEAGTAQMDAGTI
+100 NEAGVAQMAGEEI
-113 ETQTASLLARLRAF
+113 EAQGARLLIQLGEY
-127 GPGGQVQA
+127 GPGGQVFA
-135 TPKTAEPGVQRI
+135 SPKTVESGVERI
-147 PSPQTGHNCWHISV
+147 PQSSSAQNCWHISV
-161 RFGPDVL
+161 RFGREVL

-183 VGNIRHVET
+183 LGDIRHLET
-192 LADRMP
+192 LADAIP
-198 PVAEMDPELCY
+198 AAAEMDPEVCY
-209 LGFEIALESAADK
+209 LGFEITLESSADK
-222 QTIEDVFAFVRDECQ
+222 QAIEDIFAFVRDECR
-237 LSILPPN
+237 LAILPPN
-244 SKVNDYIELIESLP
+244 SKVADYLDLIRNLP
-258 EDSLRLGEILVRIGA
+258 EDSLRLGEILVRVGA
-273 LTADELSEGLRAQAA
+273 LTADELAEGLRTQAVPADA
-288 PAEGEAPAA
+288 PEAR
-297 EHHDKPIGEIL
+297 PIGEIL

-316 EVVAAA
+316 ELVVAA
-322 VAKQTQVS
+322 VAKQAQVS

-369 KRNDGEL
+369 TRRDGEL
-376 IESSS
+376 IEASS

-419 LGKDVEL
+419 LGKDVQL
-426 LISGGET
+426 VINGGET

-459 EAPAVREAAGKNP
+459 EAPAVREAAGKAP
-472 RGTVLLNAY
+472 QGTLFLNAF

-489 EVADDGAGLNRDKIL
+489 EVGDDGAGLNRNKIL
-504 AKAIDRG
+504 AKAIERG
-511 LVEPDAHLSD
+511 LVDAEAHLSD
-521 REIYDLIFAPGLS
+521 REVFDLIFAPGLS

-562 INVSSQPG
+562 INVDSQSG

-592 SANRSYVI
+592 SGNRSYVI
-600 PLDAVVECVERPEA
+600 PLDAVVECIERPES
-614 EHDRN
+614 EHERN

-624 GQVLPSVCLRESFGL
+624 GQVLPAVCLREIFNL

-706 LIKISGQA
+706 LIKISGQL
-714 EQRMLARPEQ
+714 EQRLIARPEL
-724 RSA
+724 RNA

>member
-6 QVFLQESGEQLDALE
+6 QVFLQESFEQLDALE
-21 SLLLELEAHP
+21 SLLLELENRP

-53 VEAVAVESFAHV
+53 VECTAVESFAHV

-71 RLRNREI
+71 RLRNHEI
-78 AVTTELAALML
+78 AVSTKLAALML
-89 ACTDHLRVLVA
+89 GCTDHLRVLVA
-100 SEAGTAQMDAGTI
+100 NEAGVAQMAGEEI
-113 ETQTASLLARLRAF
+113 EAQGARLLIQLGEY
-127 GPGGQVQA
+127 GPGGQIFA
-135 TPKTAEPGVQRI
+135 SPKAVESGVERI
-147 PSPQTGHNCWHISV
+147 PQSSSAQNCWHISV
-161 RFGPDVL
+161 RFGREVL
-168 RQGMDPENFLRFLET
+168 RQGMDPENFLRFLGT
-183 VGNIRHVET
+183 LGDIRHLET
-192 LADRMP
+192 LADAIP
-198 PVAEMDPELCY
+198 AAAEMDPEVCY
-209 LGFEIALESAADK
+209 LGFEITLESSADK
-222 QTIEDVFAFVRDECQ
+222 QAIEDIFAFVRDECR
-237 LSILPPN
+237 LAILPPN
-244 SKVNDYIELIESLP
+244 SKVADYLDLIRNLP
-258 EDSLRLGEILVRIGA
+258 EDSLRLGEILVRVGA
-273 LTADELSEGLRAQAA
+273 LTADELAEGLRAQAA
-288 PAEGEAPAA
+288 PADAPEARQ
-297 EHHDKPIGEIL
+297 IGEIL

-316 EVVAAA
+316 ELVVAA
-322 VAKQTQVS
+322 VAKQAQVS

-369 KRNDGEL
+369 TRRDGEL
-376 IESSS
+376 IEASS

-419 LGKDVEL
+419 LGKDVQL
-426 LISGGET
+426 VINGGET

-459 EAPAVREAAGKNP
+459 EAPAVREAAGKAP
-472 RGTVLLNAY
+472 QGTLFLNAF

-489 EVADDGAGLNRDKIL
+489 EVGDDGAGLNRNKIL
-504 AKAIDRG
+504 AKAIERG
-511 LVEPDAHLSD
+511 LVDAEAHLSD
-521 REIYDLIFAPGLS
+521 REVFDLIFAPGLS

-562 INVSSQPG
+562 INVDSQSG

-592 SANRSYVI
+592 SGNRSYVI
-600 PLDAVVECVERPEA
+600 PLDAVVECIERPES
-614 EHDRN
+614 EHERN

-624 GQVLPSVCLRESFGL
+624 GQVLPAVCLREIFNL

-706 LIKISGQA
+706 LIKISGQL
-714 EQRMLARPEQ
+714 EQRLIARPEL
-724 RSA
+724 RNA

>member
-6 QVFLQESGEQLDALE
+6 QVFLQESFEQLDALE
-21 SLLLELEAHP
+21 SLLLELENRP
-31 DDETTLNGIFRA
+31 DDEPTLNGIFRA

-53 VEAVAVESFAHV
+53 VECTAVESFAHV

-71 RLRNREI
+71 RLRNHEI
-78 AVTTELAALML
+78 AVSTKLAALML
-89 ACTDHLRVLVA
+89 GCTDHLRLLVA
-100 SEAGTAQMDAGTI
+100 NEAGVAQMAGEEI
-113 ETQTASLLARLRAF
+113 EAQGARLLIQLGEY
-127 GPGGQVQA
+127 GPGGQVFA
-135 TPKTAEPGVQRI
+135 SPKTVESGVERI
-147 PSPQTGHNCWHISV
+147 PQSSSAQNCWHISV
-161 RFGPDVL
+161 RFGREVL

-183 VGNIRHVET
+183 LGDIRHLET
-192 LADRMP
+192 LADAIP
-198 PVAEMDPELCY
+198 AAAEMDPEVCY
-209 LGFEIALESAADK
+209 LGFEITLESSADK
-222 QTIEDVFAFVRDECQ
+222 QAIEDIFAFVRDECR
-237 LSILPPN
+237 LAILPPN
-244 SKVNDYIELIESLP
+244 SKVADYLDLIRNLP
-258 EDSLRLGEILVRIGA
+258 EDSLRLGEILVRVGA
-273 LTADELSEGLRAQAA
+273 LTADELAEGLRTQAV
-288 PAEGEAPAA
+288 PADEPEARQ
-297 EHHDKPIGEIL
+297 IGEIL

-316 EVVAAA
+316 ELVVAA
-322 VAKQTQVS
+322 VAKQAQVS

-369 KRNDGEL
+369 TRRDGEL
-376 IESSS
+376 IEASS

-419 LGKDVEL
+419 LGKDVQL
-426 LISGGET
+426 VINGGET

-459 EAPAVREAAGKNP
+459 EAPAVREAAGKAP
-472 RGTVLLNAY
+472 QGTLFLNAF

-489 EVADDGAGLNRDKIL
+489 EVGDDGAGLNRNKIL
-504 AKAIDRG
+504 AKAIERG
-511 LVEPDAHLSD
+511 LVDAEAHLSD
-521 REIYDLIFAPGLS
+521 REVFDLIFAPGLS
-534 TADQVTNLSGRGV
+534 TADHVTNLSGRGV

-562 INVSSQPG
+562 INVDSQSG

-592 SANRSYVI
+592 SGNRSYVI
-600 PLDAVVECVERPEA
+600 PLDAVVECIERPES
-614 EHDRN
+614 EHERN

-624 GQVLPSVCLRESFGL
+624 GQVLPAVCLREIFNL

-706 LIKISGQA
+706 LIKISGQL
-714 EQRMLARPEQ
+714 EQRLIARPEL
-724 RSA
+724 RNA

>member
-6 QVFLQESGEQLDALE
+6 QVFLQESFEQLDALE
-21 SLLLELEAHP
+21 SLLLELENRP

-53 VEAVAVESFAHV
+53 VECAAVESFAHV

-71 RLRNREI
+71 RLRNHEI
-78 AVTTELAALML
+78 AVSTKLAALML
-89 ACTDHLRVLVA
+89 GCTDHLRVLVA
-100 SEAGTAQMDAGTI
+100 NEAGVAQMEGEEI
-113 ETQTASLLARLRAF
+113 EAQGARLLMQLGEY
-127 GPGGQVQA
+127 GPGGQVFA
-135 TPKTAEPGVQRI
+135 SPKAVESGVERI
-147 PSPQTGHNCWHISV
+147 PSSSSAQNCWHISV
-161 RFGPDVL
+161 RFGPEVL

-183 VGNIRHVET
+183 LGDIRHLET
-192 LADRMP
+192 LADAMP
-198 PVAEMDPELCY
+198 AAAEMDPEVCY
-209 LGFEIALESAADK
+209 LGFEITLESSADK
-222 QTIEDVFAFVRDECQ
+222 QAIEDIFAFVRDECQ
-237 LSILPPN
+237 LAILPPN
-244 SKVNDYIELIESLP
+244 SKVADYLDLIRNLP
-258 EDSLRLGEILVRIGA
+258 EDSLRLGEILVRVGA
-273 LTADELSEGLRAQAA
+273 LTADELAEGLRAQSA
-288 PAEGEAPAA
+288 PVDEPEPEARQ
-297 EHHDKPIGEIL
+297 IGEIL

-316 EVVAAA
+316 ELVVAA
-322 VAKQTQVS
+322 VAKQAQVS

-369 KRNDGEL
+369 TRRDGEL
-376 IESSS
+376 IEASS

-419 LGKDVEL
+419 LGKDVQL
-426 LISGGET
+426 VINGGET

-459 EAPAVREAAGKNP
+459 EAPAVREAAGKDP
-472 RGTVLLNAY
+472 QGTLFLNAF

-489 EVADDGAGLNRDKIL
+489 EVSDDGAGLNRNKIL
-504 AKAIDRG
+504 AKAIERG
-511 LVEPDAHLSD
+511 LVDAEAHLSD
-521 REIYDLIFAPGLS
+521 REVFDLIFAPGLS

-562 INVSSQPG
+562 INVDSQSG

-592 SANRSYVI
+592 SGNRAYVI
-600 PLDAVVECVERPEA
+600 PLDAVVECIERPES
-614 EHDRN
+614 EHERN

-624 GQVLPSVCLRESFGL
+624 GQVLPAVCLREIFNL

-706 LIKISGQA
+706 LIKISGQL
-714 EQRMLARPEQ
+714 EQRLIARPEL
-724 RSA
+724 RNA

>member
-6 QVFLQESGEQLDALE
+6 QVFLQESSEQLDALE
-21 SLLLELEAHP
+21 SLLLELENQP
-31 DDETTLNGIFRA
+31 DDATTLNGIFRA

-53 VEAVAVESFAHV
+53 VECAAVESFAHV

-71 RLRNREI
+71 RLRNHEI
-78 AVTTELAALML
+78 EVSTTLAALML
-89 ACTDHLRVLVA
+89 RCTDHLRALVA
-100 SEAGTAQMDAGTI
+100 NEAGTAPMSDDEITAQGALLLEQLAGYSPGGPVPAQPAGGDAGVERI
-113 ETQTASLLARLRAF
+113 TA
-127 GPGGQVQA
+127 GGS
-135 TPKTAEPGVQRI
+135 T
-147 PSPQTGHNCWHISV
+147 HNCWHISV

-183 VGNIRHVET
+183 VGDIRHLET
-192 LADRMP
+192 LTDAMP
-198 PVAEMDPELCY
+198 AAAEMDPELCY
-209 LGFEIALESAADK
+209 LGFEIALESSADK
-222 QTIEDVFAFVRDECQ
+222 QAIEDVFAFVRDECR
-237 LSILPPN
+237 LAILPPD
-244 SKVNDYIELIESLP
+244 SKVTDYLDLIRNLP
-258 EDSLRLGEILVRIGA
+258 EDTLRLGEILVQVGA
-273 LTADELSEGLRAQAA
+273 LTADELADGLRAQSA
-288 PAEGEAPAA
+288 PADQPEPEPR
-297 EHHDKPIGEIL
+297 PIGEIL
-308 VAQQVVQP
+308 ITQQVVQP
-316 EVVAAA
+316 ELVVAA
-322 VAKQTQVS
+322 VAKQAQVT

-369 KRNDGEL
+369 TRRDGEL

-419 LGKDVEL
+419 LGKDVQL
-426 LISGGET
+426 VINGGET

-472 RGTVLLNAY
+472 QGTLFLNAF

-489 EVADDGAGLNRDKIL
+489 EVGDDGTGLNRDKIL
-504 AKAIDRG
+504 AKAVERG
-511 LVEPDAHLSD
+511 LVDAEAHLSD
-521 REIYDLIFAPGLS
+521 REVFDLIFAPGLS
-534 TADQVTNLSGRGV
+534 TAEQVTNLSGRGV

-562 INVSSQPG
+562 INVDSQPG

-592 SANRSYVI
+592 SGNRSYVI
-600 PLDAVVECVERPEA
+600 PLDAVVECIERPES
-614 EHDRN
+614 EHERN

-624 GQVLPSVCLRESFGL
+624 GQVLPAVCLREIFCL

-706 LIKISGQA
+706 LIKLSGQA
-714 EQRMLARPEQ
+714 EQRLLARPEQ

>member
-6 QVFLQESGEQLDALE
+6 QVFLQESFEQLDALE
-21 SLLLELEAHP
+21 SLLLELENRP

-53 VEAVAVESFAHV
+53 VECAAVESFAHV

-71 RLRNREI
+71 RLRNHEI
-78 AVTTELAALML
+78 AVSTKLAALML
-89 ACTDHLRVLVA
+89 GCTDHLRVLVA
-100 SEAGTAQMDAGTI
+100 NEAGVAQMAGEEI
-113 ETQTASLLARLRAF
+113 EAQGARLLIQLGEY
-127 GPGGQVQA
+127 GPGGQVFA
-135 TPKTAEPGVQRI
+135 SPKTVESGVERI
-147 PSPQTGHNCWHISV
+147 PQSSSAQNCWHISV
-161 RFGPDVL
+161 RFGREVL

-183 VGNIRHVET
+183 LGDIRHLET
-192 LADRMP
+192 LADAIP
-198 PVAEMDPELCY
+198 AAAEMDPEVCY
-209 LGFEIALESAADK
+209 LGFEITLESSADK
-222 QTIEDVFAFVRDECQ
+222 QAIEDIFAFVRDECR
-237 LSILPPN
+237 LAILPPN
-244 SKVNDYIELIESLP
+244 SKVADYLDLIRNLP
-258 EDSLRLGEILVRIGA
+258 EDSLRLGEILVRVGA
-273 LTADELSEGLRAQAA
+273 LTADELAEGLRTQAVPADA
-288 PAEGEAPAA
+288 PEARQ
-297 EHHDKPIGEIL
+297 IGEIL

-316 EVVAAA
+316 ELVVAA
-322 VAKQTQVS
+322 VAKQAQVS

-369 KRNDGEL
+369 TRRDGEL
-376 IESSS
+376 IEASS

-419 LGKDVEL
+419 LGKDVQL
-426 LISGGET
+426 VINGGET

-459 EAPAVREAAGKNP
+459 EAPAVREAAGKAP
-472 RGTVLLNAY
+472 QGTLFLNAF

-489 EVADDGAGLNRDKIL
+489 EVGDDGAGLNRNKIL
-504 AKAIDRG
+504 AKAIERG
-511 LVEPDAHLSD
+511 LVDAEAHLSD
-521 REIYDLIFAPGLS
+521 REVFDLIFAPGLS

-562 INVSSQPG
+562 INVDSQSG

-592 SANRSYVI
+592 SGNRSYVI
-600 PLDAVVECVERPEA
+600 PLDAVVECIERPES
-614 EHDRN
+614 EHERN

-624 GQVLPSVCLRESFGL
+624 GQVLPAVCLREIFNL

-706 LIKISGQA
+706 LIKISGQL
-714 EQRMLARPEQ
+714 EQRLIARPEL
-724 RSA
+724 RNA

>member
-6 QVFLQESGEQLDALE
+6 QVFLQESFEQLDALE
-21 SLLLELEAHP
+21 SLLLELENRP

-53 VEAVAVESFAHV
+53 VECAAVESFAHV

-71 RLRNREI
+71 RLRNHEI
-78 AVTTELAALML
+78 AVSTKLAALML
-89 ACTDHLRVLVA
+89 GCTDHLRVLVA
-100 SEAGTAQMDAGTI
+100 NEAGVAQMAGEEI
-113 ETQTASLLARLRAF
+113 EAQGARLLMQLGEY
-127 GPGGQVQA
+127 GPGGQVFA
-135 TPKTAEPGVQRI
+135 SPKAVESGVERI
-147 PSPQTGHNCWHISV
+147 PSSSSAQNCWHISV
-161 RFGPDVL
+161 RFGPEVL

-183 VGNIRHVET
+183 LGDIRHLET
-192 LADRMP
+192 LADAMP
-198 PVAEMDPELCY
+198 AAAEMDPERCY
-209 LGFEIALESAADK
+209 LGFEITLESSADK
-222 QTIEDVFAFVRDECQ
+222 QAIEDIFAFVRDECQ
-237 LSILPPN
+237 LAILPPN
-244 SKVNDYIELIESLP
+244 SKVADYLDLIRNLP
-258 EDSLRLGEILVRIGA
+258 EDTLRLGEILVRVGA
-273 LTADELSEGLRAQAA
+273 LTADELAEGLRAQSA
-288 PAEGEAPAA
+288 PVDEPEPEARQ
-297 EHHDKPIGEIL
+297 IGEIL

-316 EVVAAA
+316 ELVVAA
-322 VAKQTQVS
+322 VAKQAQVS

-369 KRNDGEL
+369 TRRDGEL
-376 IESSS
+376 IEASS

-419 LGKDVEL
+419 LGKDVQL
-426 LISGGET
+426 VINGGET

-472 RGTVLLNAY
+472 QGTLFLNAF

-489 EVADDGAGLNRDKIL
+489 EVGDDGAGLNRNKIL
-504 AKAIDRG
+504 AKAIERG
-511 LVEPDAHLSD
+511 LVDAEAHLTD
-521 REIYDLIFAPGLS
+521 REVFDLIFAPGLS

-562 INVSSQPG
+562 INVDSQSG

-592 SANRSYVI
+592 SGNRSYVI
-600 PLDAVVECVERPEA
+600 PLDAVVECIERPES
-614 EHDRN
+614 EHERN

-624 GQVLPSVCLRESFGL
+624 GQVLPAVCLREIFNL

-706 LIKISGQA
+706 LIKISGQL
-714 EQRMLARPEQ
+714 EQRLIARPEL
-724 RSA
+724 RNA

>member
-6 QVFLQESGEQLDALE
+6 QVFLQESFEQLDALE
-21 SLLLELEAHP
+21 SLLLELENRP

-53 VEAVAVESFAHV
+53 VECTAVESFAHV

-71 RLRNREI
+71 RLRNHEI
-78 AVTTELAALML
+78 AVSTKLAALML
-89 ACTDHLRVLVA
+89 GCTDHLRVLVA
-100 SEAGTAQMDAGTI
+100 NEAGVAQMAGEEI
-113 ETQTASLLARLRAF
+113 EAQGARLLIQLGEY
-127 GPGGQVQA
+127 GPGGQIFA
-135 TPKTAEPGVQRI
+135 SPKAVESGVERI
-147 PSPQTGHNCWHISV
+147 PQSSSAQNCWHISV
-161 RFGPDVL
+161 RFGREVL
-168 RQGMDPENFLRFLET
+168 RQGMDPENFLRFLGT
-183 VGNIRHVET
+183 LGDIRHLET
-192 LADRMP
+192 LADAIP
-198 PVAEMDPELCY
+198 AAAEMDPEVCY
-209 LGFEIALESAADK
+209 LGFEITLESSADK
-222 QTIEDVFAFVRDECQ
+222 QAIEDIFAFVRDECR
-237 LSILPPN
+237 LAILPPN
-244 SKVNDYIELIESLP
+244 SKVADYLDLIRNLP
-258 EDSLRLGEILVRIGA
+258 EDSLRLGEILVRVGA
-273 LTADELSEGLRAQAA
+273 LTADELAEGLRTQAVPADA
-288 PAEGEAPAA
+288 PEARQ
-297 EHHDKPIGEIL
+297 IGEIL

-316 EVVAAA
+316 ELVVAA
-322 VAKQTQVS
+322 VAKQAQVS

-369 KRNDGEL
+369 TRRDGEL
-376 IESSS
+376 IEASS

-419 LGKDVEL
+419 LGKDVQL
-426 LISGGET
+426 VINGGET

-459 EAPAVREAAGKNP
+459 EAPAVREAAGKAP
-472 RGTVLLNAY
+472 QGTLFLNAF

-489 EVADDGAGLNRDKIL
+489 EVGDDGAGLNRNKIL
-504 AKAIDRG
+504 AKAIERG
-511 LVEPDAHLSD
+511 LVDAEAHLSD
-521 REIYDLIFAPGLS
+521 REVFDLIFAPGLS
-534 TADQVTNLSGRGV
+534 TADHVTNLSGRGV

-562 INVSSQPG
+562 INVDSQSG

-592 SANRSYVI
+592 SGNRSYVI
-600 PLDAVVECVERPEA
+600 PLDAVVECIERPES
-614 EHDRN
+614 EHERN

-624 GQVLPSVCLRESFGL
+624 GQVLPAVCLREIFNL

-706 LIKISGQA
+706 LIKISGQL
-714 EQRMLARPEQ
+714 EQRLIARPEL
-724 RSA
+724 RNA

>member
-6 QVFLQESGEQLDALE
+6 QVFLQESFEQLDALE
-21 SLLLELEAHP
+21 SLLLELENRP

-53 VEAVAVESFAHV
+53 VECTAVESFAHV

-71 RLRNREI
+71 RLRNHEI
-78 AVTTELAALML
+78 AVSTKLAALML
-89 ACTDHLRVLVA
+89 GCTDHLRVLVA
-100 SEAGTAQMDAGTI
+100 NEAGVAQMAGEEI
-113 ETQTASLLARLRAF
+113 EAQGARLLIQLGEY
-127 GPGGQVQA
+127 GPGGQVFA
-135 TPKTAEPGVQRI
+135 SPKTVESGVERI
-147 PSPQTGHNCWHISV
+147 PQSSSAQNCWHISV
-161 RFGPDVL
+161 RFGREVL
-168 RQGMDPENFLRFLET
+168 RQGMDPENFLRFLGT
-183 VGNIRHVET
+183 LGDIRHLET
-192 LADRMP
+192 LADAIP
-198 PVAEMDPELCY
+198 AAAEMDPEVCY
-209 LGFEIALESAADK
+209 LGFEITLESSADK
-222 QTIEDVFAFVRDECQ
+222 QAIEDIFAFVRDECR
-237 LSILPPN
+237 LAILPPN
-244 SKVNDYIELIESLP
+244 SKVADYLDLIRNLP
-258 EDSLRLGEILVRIGA
+258 EDSLRLGEILVRVGA
-273 LTADELSEGLRAQAA
+273 LTADELAEGLRTQAVPADA
-288 PAEGEAPAA
+288 PEARQ
-297 EHHDKPIGEIL
+297 IGEIL

-316 EVVAAA
+316 ELVVAA
-322 VAKQTQVS
+322 VAKQAQVS

-369 KRNDGEL
+369 TRRDGEL
-376 IESSS
+376 IEASS

-419 LGKDVEL
+419 LGKDVQL
-426 LISGGET
+426 VINGGET

-459 EAPAVREAAGKNP
+459 EAPAVREAAGKAP
-472 RGTVLLNAY
+472 QGTLFLNAF

-489 EVADDGAGLNRDKIL
+489 EVGDDGAGLNRNKIL
-504 AKAIDRG
+504 AKAIERG
-511 LVEPDAHLSD
+511 LVDAEAHLSD
-521 REIYDLIFAPGLS
+521 REVFDLIFAPGLS

-562 INVSSQPG
+562 INVDSQSG

-592 SANRSYVI
+592 SGNRSYVI
-600 PLDAVVECVERPEA
+600 PLDAVVECIERPES
-614 EHDRN
+614 EHERN

-624 GQVLPSVCLRESFGL
+624 GQVLPAVCLREIFNL

-706 LIKISGQA
+706 LIKISGQL
-714 EQRMLARPEQ
+714 EQRLIARPEL
-724 RSA
+724 RNA

>member
-1 MDELK
+1 
-6 QVFLQESGEQLDALE
+6 
-21 SLLLELEAHP
+21 
-31 DDETTLNGIFRA
+31 
-43 AHTIKGAAGM
+43 
-53 VEAVAVESFAHV
+53 
-65 VENVLD
+65 
-71 RLRNREI
+71 
-78 AVTTELAALML
+78 
-89 ACTDHLRVLVA
+89 
-100 SEAGTAQMDAGTI
+100 
-113 ETQTASLLARLRAF
+113 
-127 GPGGQVQA
+127 
-135 TPKTAEPGVQRI
+135 
-147 PSPQTGHNCWHISV
+147 
-161 RFGPDVL
+161 
-168 RQGMDPENFLRFLET
+168 MDPE
-183 VGNIRHVET
+183 V
-192 LADRMP
+192 
-198 PVAEMDPELCY
+198 CY
-209 LGFEIALESAADK
+209 LGFEITLESSADK
-222 QTIEDVFAFVRDECQ
+222 QAIEDIFAFVRDECR
-237 LSILPPN
+237 LAILPPN
-244 SKVNDYIELIESLP
+244 SKVADYLDLIRNLP
-258 EDSLRLGEILVRIGA
+258 EDSLRLGEILVRVGA
-273 LTADELSEGLRAQAA
+273 LTADELAEGLRAQSA
-288 PAEGEAPAA
+288 PVDEPEPEARQ
-297 EHHDKPIGEIL
+297 IGEIL

-316 EVVAAA
+316 ELVVAA
-322 VAKQTQVS
+322 VAKQAQVS

-369 KRNDGEL
+369 TRRDGEL
-376 IESSS
+376 IEASS

-419 LGKDVEL
+419 LGKDVQL
-426 LISGGET
+426 VINGGET

-459 EAPAVREAAGKNP
+459 EAPAVREAAGKAP
-472 RGTVLLNAY
+472 QGTLFLNAF

-489 EVADDGAGLNRDKIL
+489 EVGDDGAGLNRNKIL
-504 AKAIDRG
+504 AKAIERG
-511 LVEPDAHLSD
+511 LVDAEAHLSD
-521 REIYDLIFAPGLS
+521 REVFDLIFAPGLS

-562 INVSSQPG
+562 INVDSQSG

-592 SANRSYVI
+592 SGNRSYVI
-600 PLDAVVECVERPEA
+600 PLDAVVECIERPES
-614 EHDRN
+614 EHERN

-624 GQVLPSVCLRESFGL
+624 GQVLPAVCLREIFNL

-706 LIKISGQA
+706 LIKISGQL
-714 EQRMLARPEQ
+714 EQRLIARPEL
-724 RSA
+724 RNA

>member
-6 QVFLQESGEQLDALE
+6 QVFLQESFEQLDALE
-21 SLLLELEAHP
+21 SLLLELENRP

-53 VEAVAVESFAHV
+53 VECAAVESFAHV

-71 RLRNREI
+71 RLRNHEI
-78 AVTTELAALML
+78 AVSTKLAALML
-89 ACTDHLRVLVA
+89 GCTDHLRVLVA
-100 SEAGTAQMDAGTI
+100 NEAGVAQMAGEEI
-113 ETQTASLLARLRAF
+113 EAQGARLLKQLGEY
-127 GPGGQVQA
+127 GPGGQVSA
-135 TPKTAEPGVQRI
+135 SPKTVESGVERI
-147 PSPQTGHNCWHISV
+147 PSSGSAQNCWHISV
-161 RFGPDVL
+161 RFGPEVL

-183 VGNIRHVET
+183 LGDIRHLET
-192 LADRMP
+192 LADAMP
-198 PVAEMDPELCY
+198 AAAEMDPEVCY
-209 LGFEIALESAADK
+209 LGFEITLESSADK
-222 QTIEDVFAFVRDECQ
+222 QAIEDIFAFVRDECQ

-244 SKVNDYIELIESLP
+244 SKVADYLDLIRNLP
-258 EDSLRLGEILVRIGA
+258 EDTLRLGEILVQVGA
-273 LTADELSEGLRAQAA
+273 LTADELAEGLRAQSA
-288 PAEGEAPAA
+288 PVDEPEPEARQ
-297 EHHDKPIGEIL
+297 IGEIL

-316 EVVAAA
+316 ELVVAA
-322 VAKQTQVS
+322 VAKQAQVS

-369 KRNDGEL
+369 TRRDGEL
-376 IESSS
+376 IEASS

-419 LGKDVEL
+419 LGKDVQL
-426 LISGGET
+426 VINGGET

-459 EAPAVREAAGKNP
+459 EAPAVREAAGKDP
-472 RGTVLLNAY
+472 QGTLFLNAF

-489 EVADDGAGLNRDKIL
+489 EVSDDGAGLNRNKIL
-504 AKAIDRG
+504 AKAVERG
-511 LVEPDAHLSD
+511 LVDAEAHLSD
-521 REIYDLIFAPGLS
+521 REVFDLIFAPGLS

-562 INVSSQPG
+562 INVDSQSG

-592 SANRSYVI
+592 SGNRSYVI
-600 PLDAVVECVERPEA
+600 PLDAVVECIERPES
-614 EHDRN
+614 EHERN

-624 GQVLPSVCLRESFGL
+624 GQVLPAVCLREIFNL

-645 RESVVVVQYAGQR
+645 RESVVVVQYAGLR

-706 LIKISGQA
+706 LIKISGQL
-714 EQRMLARPEQ
+714 EQRLIARPEL
-724 RSA
+724 RNA

>member
-6 QVFLQESGEQLDALE
+6 QVFLQESFEQLDALE
-21 SLLLELEAHP
+21 SLLLDLENRP

-53 VEAVAVESFAHV
+53 VECAAVESFAHV

-71 RLRNREI
+71 RLRNHEI
-78 AVTTELAALML
+78 AVSTKLAALML
-89 ACTDHLRVLVA
+89 GCTDHLRVLVA
-100 SEAGTAQMDAGTI
+100 NEAGVAQMAAEEI
-113 ETQTASLLARLRAF
+113 EAQGARLLMQLGEY
-127 GPGGQVQA
+127 GPGGQVFA
-135 TPKTAEPGVQRI
+135 SPKAVESGVERI
-147 PSPQTGHNCWHISV
+147 PSSSSAQNCWHISV
-161 RFGPDVL
+161 RFGHEVL

-183 VGNIRHVET
+183 LGDIRHLET
-192 LADRMP
+192 LADAMP
-198 PVAEMDPELCY
+198 AAAEMDPERCY
-209 LGFEIALESAADK
+209 LGFEITLESSADK
-222 QTIEDVFAFVRDECQ
+222 QAIEDIFAFVRDECQ
-237 LSILPPN
+237 LAILPPN
-244 SKVNDYIELIESLP
+244 SKVADYLDLIRNLP
-258 EDSLRLGEILVRIGA
+258 EDTLRLGEILVRVGA
-273 LTADELSEGLRAQAA
+273 LTADELAEGLRAQSA
-288 PAEGEAPAA
+288 PVDEPEPEGRQ
-297 EHHDKPIGEIL
+297 IGEIL

-316 EVVAAA
+316 ELVVAA
-322 VAKQTQVS
+322 VAKQAQVS

-369 KRNDGEL
+369 TRRDGEL
-376 IESSS
+376 IEASS

-419 LGKDVEL
+419 LGKDVQL
-426 LISGGET
+426 VINGGET

-472 RGTVLLNAY
+472 QGTLFLNAF

-489 EVADDGAGLNRDKIL
+489 EVGDDGAGLNRNKIL
-504 AKAIDRG
+504 AKAIERG
-511 LVEPDAHLSD
+511 LVDAEAHLSD
-521 REIYDLIFAPGLS
+521 REVFDLIFAPGLS

-562 INVSSQPG
+562 INVDSQSG

-592 SANRSYVI
+592 SGNRSYVI
-600 PLDAVVECVERPEA
+600 PLDAVVECIERPES
-614 EHDRN
+614 EHERN

-624 GQVLPSVCLRESFGL
+624 GQVLPAVCLREIFNL

-706 LIKISGQA
+706 LIKISGQL
-714 EQRMLARPEQ
+714 EQRLIARPEL

>member
-31 DDETTLNGIFRA
+31 DDEITLNGIFRA

-53 VEAVAVESFAHV
+53 VEAAAVESFAHV

-71 RLRNREI
+71 RLRNHEI
-78 AVTTELAALML
+78 AVTTDLAALML

-100 SEAGTAQMDAGTI
+100 SEAGMDQVSAADI
-113 ETQTASLLARLRAF
+113 EAQTASLLARLRAF
-127 GPGGQVQA
+127 GPGGEVQA
-135 TPKTAEPGVQRI
+135 TPKAEEPGVQRI
-147 PSPQTGHNCWHISV
+147 PSPQTSHNCWHISV
-161 RFGPDVL
+161 RFGSDVL

-183 VGNIRHVET
+183 VGNIRHMET

-198 PVAEMDPELCY
+198 AAAEMDPELCY

-244 SKVNDYIELIESLP
+244 SKVNDYVELIESLP
-258 EDSLRLGEILVRIGA
+258 EDTLRLGEILVRIGA
-273 LTADELSEGLRAQAA
+273 LTADELSEGLRAQAMDD
-288 PAEGEAPAA
+288 GEAPAA
-297 EHHDKPIGEIL
+297 ERHDKPIGEIL

-369 KRNDGEL
+369 KRSDGEL

-472 RGTVLLNAY
+472 RGTLLLNAY

-504 AKAIDRG
+504 AKAVERG

-521 REIYDLIFAPGLS
+521 REVYDLIFAPGLS

-547 GMDVVRRNLQALRGT
+547 GMDVVRRNLLALRGT

-614 EHDRN
+614 EHERN

-714 EQRMLARPEQ
+714 EQRLLARPEQ

>member
-6 QVFLQESGEQLDALE
+6 QVFLQESFEQLDALE
-21 SLLLELEAHP
+21 SLLLELENRP

-53 VEAVAVESFAHV
+53 VECTAVESFAHV

-71 RLRNREI
+71 RLRNHEI
-78 AVTTELAALML
+78 AVSTKLAALML
-89 ACTDHLRVLVA
+89 GCTDHLRVLVA
-100 SEAGTAQMDAGTI
+100 NEAGVAQMAGEEI
-113 ETQTASLLARLRAF
+113 EAQGARLLIQLGEY
-127 GPGGQVQA
+127 GPGGQVFA
-135 TPKTAEPGVQRI
+135 SPKTVESGVERI
-147 PSPQTGHNCWHISV
+147 PQSSSAQNCWHISV
-161 RFGPDVL
+161 RFGREVL
-168 RQGMDPENFLRFLET
+168 RQGMDPENFLRFLGT
-183 VGNIRHVET
+183 LGDIRHLET
-192 LADRMP
+192 LADAIP
-198 PVAEMDPELCY
+198 AAAEMDPEVCY
-209 LGFEIALESAADK
+209 LGFEITLESSADK
-222 QTIEDVFAFVRDECQ
+222 QAIEDIFAFVRDECR
-237 LSILPPN
+237 LAILPPN
-244 SKVNDYIELIESLP
+244 SKVADYLDLIRNLP
-258 EDSLRLGEILVRIGA
+258 EDSLRLGEILVRVGA
-273 LTADELSEGLRAQAA
+273 LTADELAEGLRTQAV
-288 PAEGEAPAA
+288 PADEPEPEARQ
-297 EHHDKPIGEIL
+297 IGEIL

-316 EVVAAA
+316 ELVVAA
-322 VAKQTQVS
+322 VAKQAQVS

-369 KRNDGEL
+369 TRRDGEL
-376 IESSS
+376 IEASS

-419 LGKDVEL
+419 LGKDVQL
-426 LISGGET
+426 VINGGET

-459 EAPAVREAAGKNP
+459 EAPAVREAAGKAP
-472 RGTVLLNAY
+472 QGTLFLNAF

-489 EVADDGAGLNRDKIL
+489 EVGDDGAGLNRNKIL
-504 AKAIDRG
+504 AKAIERG
-511 LVEPDAHLSD
+511 LVDAEAHLSD
-521 REIYDLIFAPGLS
+521 REVFDLIFAPGLS

-562 INVSSQPG
+562 INVDSQSG

-592 SANRSYVI
+592 SGNRSYVI
-600 PLDAVVECVERPEA
+600 PLDAVVECIERPES
-614 EHDRN
+614 EHERN

-624 GQVLPSVCLRESFGL
+624 GQVLPAVCLREIFNL

-706 LIKISGQA
+706 LIKISGQL
-714 EQRMLARPEQ
+714 EQRLIARPEL
-724 RSA
+724 RNA

>member
-6 QVFLQESGEQLDALE
+6 QVFLQESFEQLDALE
-21 SLLLELEAHP
+21 SLLLELENRP
-31 DDETTLNGIFRA
+31 DDEPTLNGIFRA

-53 VEAVAVESFAHV
+53 VECAAVESFAHV

-71 RLRNREI
+71 RLRNHEI
-78 AVTTELAALML
+78 AVSTKLAALML
-89 ACTDHLRVLVA
+89 GCTDHLRVLVA
-100 SEAGTAQMDAGTI
+100 NEAGVAQMAGEEI
-113 ETQTASLLARLRAF
+113 EAQGARLLIQLGEY
-127 GPGGQVQA
+127 GPGGQVFA
-135 TPKTAEPGVQRI
+135 SPKTVESGVERI
-147 PSPQTGHNCWHISV
+147 PQSSSAQNCWHISV
-161 RFGPDVL
+161 RFGREVL

-183 VGNIRHVET
+183 LGDIRHLET
-192 LADRMP
+192 LADAIP
-198 PVAEMDPELCY
+198 AAAEMDPEVCY
-209 LGFEIALESAADK
+209 LGFEITLESSADK
-222 QTIEDVFAFVRDECQ
+222 QAIEDIFAFVRDECR
-237 LSILPPN
+237 LAILPPN
-244 SKVNDYIELIESLP
+244 SKVADYLDLIRNLP
-258 EDSLRLGEILVRIGA
+258 EDSLRLGEILVRVGA
-273 LTADELSEGLRAQAA
+273 LTADELAEGLRAQSA
-288 PAEGEAPAA
+288 PVDEPEPEARQ
-297 EHHDKPIGEIL
+297 IGEIL

-316 EVVAAA
+316 ELVVAA
-322 VAKQTQVS
+322 VAKQAQVS

-369 KRNDGEL
+369 TRRDGEL
-376 IESSS
+376 IEASS

-419 LGKDVEL
+419 LGKDVQL
-426 LISGGET
+426 VINGGET

-459 EAPAVREAAGKNP
+459 EAPAVREAAGKAP
-472 RGTVLLNAY
+472 QGTLFLNAF

-489 EVADDGAGLNRDKIL
+489 EVGDDGAGLNRNKIL
-504 AKAIDRG
+504 AKAIERG
-511 LVEPDAHLSD
+511 LVDAEAHLSD
-521 REIYDLIFAPGLS
+521 REVFDLIFAPGLS

-562 INVSSQPG
+562 INVDSQSG

-592 SANRSYVI
+592 SGNRSYVI
-600 PLDAVVECVERPEA
+600 PLDAVVECIERPES
-614 EHDRN
+614 EHERN

-624 GQVLPSVCLRESFGL
+624 GQVLPAVCLREIFNL

-706 LIKISGQA
+706 LIKISGQL
-714 EQRMLARPEQ
+714 EQRLIARPEL
-724 RSA
+724 RNA

>member
-6 QVFLQESGEQLDALE
+6 QVFLQESFEQLDALE
-21 SLLLELEAHP
+21 SLLLELENRP
-31 DDETTLNGIFRA
+31 DDEPTLNGIFRA

-53 VEAVAVESFAHV
+53 VECTAVESFAHV

-71 RLRNREI
+71 RLRNHEI
-78 AVTTELAALML
+78 AVSTKLAALML
-89 ACTDHLRVLVA
+89 GCTDHLRLLVA
-100 SEAGTAQMDAGTI
+100 NEAGVAQMAGEEI
-113 ETQTASLLARLRAF
+113 EAQGARLLIQLGEY
-127 GPGGQVQA
+127 GPGGQIFA
-135 TPKTAEPGVQRI
+135 SPKTVESGVERI
-147 PSPQTGHNCWHISV
+147 PQSSSAQNCWHISV
-161 RFGPDVL
+161 RFGREVL

-183 VGNIRHVET
+183 LGDIRHLET
-192 LADRMP
+192 LADAIP
-198 PVAEMDPELCY
+198 AAAEMDPEVCY
-209 LGFEIALESAADK
+209 LGFEITLESSADK
-222 QTIEDVFAFVRDECQ
+222 QAIEDIFAFVRDECR
-237 LSILPPN
+237 LAILPPN
-244 SKVNDYIELIESLP
+244 SKVADYLDLIRNLP
-258 EDSLRLGEILVRIGA
+258 EDSLRLGEILVRVGA
-273 LTADELSEGLRAQAA
+273 LTADELAEGLRTQAVPADA
-288 PAEGEAPAA
+288 PEARQ
-297 EHHDKPIGEIL
+297 IGEIL

-316 EVVAAA
+316 ELVVAA
-322 VAKQTQVS
+322 VAKQAQVS

-369 KRNDGEL
+369 TRRDGEL
-376 IESSS
+376 IEASS

-419 LGKDVEL
+419 LGKDVQL
-426 LISGGET
+426 VINGGET

-459 EAPAVREAAGKNP
+459 EAPAVREAAGKAP
-472 RGTVLLNAY
+472 QGTLFLNAF

-489 EVADDGAGLNRDKIL
+489 EVGDDGAGLNRNKIL
-504 AKAIDRG
+504 AKAIERG
-511 LVEPDAHLSD
+511 LVDAEAHLSD
-521 REIYDLIFAPGLS
+521 REVFDLIFAPGLS

-562 INVSSQPG
+562 INVDSQSG

-592 SANRSYVI
+592 SGNRSYVI
-600 PLDAVVECVERPEA
+600 PLDAVVECIERPES
-614 EHDRN
+614 EHERN

-624 GQVLPSVCLRESFGL
+624 GQVLPAVCLREIFNL

-706 LIKISGQA
+706 LIKISGQL
-714 EQRMLARPEQ
+714 EQRLIARPEL
-724 RSA
+724 RNA

>member
-6 QVFLQESGEQLDALE
+6 QVFLQESSEQLDALE
-21 SLLLELEAHP
+21 SLLLELENQP
-31 DDETTLNGIFRA
+31 DDATTLNGIFRA

-53 VEAVAVESFAHV
+53 VECAAVESFAHV

-71 RLRNREI
+71 RLRNHEI
-78 AVTTELAALML
+78 EVSTTLAALML
-89 ACTDHLRVLVA
+89 RCTDHLRVLVA
-100 SEAGTAQMDAGTI
+100 NEAGAAPMSDDEITAQGAVLLEQLAGY
-113 ETQTASLLARLRAF
+113 S
-127 GPGGQVQA
+127 PGGPVSTQPA
-135 TPKTAEPGVQRI
+135 GGSPGVERI
-147 PSPQTGHNCWHISV
+147 APGSSTHNCWHISV

-183 VGNIRHVET
+183 VGDIRHLET
-192 LADRMP
+192 LADAMP
-198 PVAEMDPELCY
+198 AAAEMDPEVCY
-209 LGFEIALESAADK
+209 LGFEIALESSADK
-222 QTIEDVFAFVRDECQ
+222 QAIEDIFAFVRDECR
-237 LSILPPN
+237 LAILPPD
-244 SKVNDYIELIESLP
+244 SKVADYLDLIRNLP
-258 EDSLRLGEILVRIGA
+258 EDTLRLGEILVQVGA
-273 LTADELSEGLRAQAA
+273 LTADELADGLRAQSA
-288 PAEGEAPAA
+288 PADQA
-297 EHHDKPIGEIL
+297 EPEPRPIGEIL
-308 VAQQVVQP
+308 ITQQVVQP
-316 EVVAAA
+316 ELVVAA
-322 VAKQTQVS
+322 VAKQAQVT

-369 KRNDGEL
+369 TRRDGEL

-419 LGKDVEL
+419 LGKDVQL
-426 LISGGET
+426 VINGGET

-459 EAPAVREAAGKNP
+459 EAPAVREAAGKP
-472 RGTVLLNAY
+472 AQGTLFLNAF

-489 EVADDGAGLNRDKIL
+489 EVGDDGAGLNRDRIL
-504 AKAIDRG
+504 AKAVERG
-511 LVEPDAHLSD
+511 LVDAEAHLSD
-521 REIYDLIFAPGLS
+521 REVFDLIFAPGLS
-534 TADQVTNLSGRGV
+534 TAEQVTNLSGRGV

-562 INVSSQPG
+562 INVDSQPG

-592 SANRSYVI
+592 SGNRSYVI
-600 PLDAVVECVERPEA
+600 PLDAVVECIERPES
-614 EHDRN
+614 EHERN

-624 GQVLPSVCLRESFGL
+624 GQVLPAVCLREIFSL

-706 LIKISGQA
+706 LIKLSGQA
-714 EQRMLARPEQ
+714 EQRLLARPEQ

>member
-6 QVFLQESGEQLDALE
+6 QVFLQESFEQLDALE
-21 SLLLELEAHP
+21 SLLLELENRP

-53 VEAVAVESFAHV
+53 VECTAVESFAHV

-71 RLRNREI
+71 RLRNHEI
-78 AVTTELAALML
+78 AVSTKLAALML
-89 ACTDHLRVLVA
+89 GCTDHLRLLVA
-100 SEAGTAQMDAGTI
+100 NEAGVAQMAGEEI
-113 ETQTASLLARLRAF
+113 EAQGARLLIQLGEY
-127 GPGGQVQA
+127 GPGGQIFA
-135 TPKTAEPGVQRI
+135 SPKAVESGVERI
-147 PSPQTGHNCWHISV
+147 PQSSSAQNCWHISV
-161 RFGPDVL
+161 RFGREVL

-183 VGNIRHVET
+183 LGDIRHLET
-192 LADRMP
+192 LADAIP
-198 PVAEMDPELCY
+198 AAAEMDPEVCY
-209 LGFEIALESAADK
+209 LGFEITLESSADK
-222 QTIEDVFAFVRDECQ
+222 QAIEDIFAFVRDECR
-237 LSILPPN
+237 LAILPPN
-244 SKVNDYIELIESLP
+244 SKVADYLDLIRNLP
-258 EDSLRLGEILVRIGA
+258 EDSLRLGEILVRVGA
-273 LTADELSEGLRAQAA
+273 LTADELAEGLRAQSA
-288 PAEGEAPAA
+288 PVDEPEPEARQ
-297 EHHDKPIGEIL
+297 IGEIL

-316 EVVAAA
+316 ELVVAA
-322 VAKQTQVS
+322 VAKQAQVS

-369 KRNDGEL
+369 TRRDGEL
-376 IESSS
+376 IEASS

-419 LGKDVEL
+419 LGKDVQL
-426 LISGGET
+426 VINGGET

-459 EAPAVREAAGKNP
+459 EAPAVREAAGKAP
-472 RGTVLLNAY
+472 QGTLFLNAF

-489 EVADDGAGLNRDKIL
+489 EVGDDGAGLNRNKIL
-504 AKAIDRG
+504 AKAIERG
-511 LVEPDAHLSD
+511 LVDAEAHLSD
-521 REIYDLIFAPGLS
+521 REVFDLIFAPGLS
-534 TADQVTNLSGRGV
+534 TADHVTNLSGRGV

-562 INVSSQPG
+562 INVDSQSG

-592 SANRSYVI
+592 SGNRSYVI
-600 PLDAVVECVERPEA
+600 PLDAVVECIERPES
-614 EHDRN
+614 EHERN

-624 GQVLPSVCLRESFGL
+624 GQVLPAVCLREIFNL

-706 LIKISGQA
+706 LIKISGQL
-714 EQRMLARPEQ
+714 EQRLIARPEL
-724 RSA
+724 RNA